1 MASKRKAITLETKY
15 QIVTAVDANK
25 QYKKQIADEFGISPS
40 TLSTILKSKDKILE
54 AYQSNDFDSARKKL
68 CTADYKDVENVLF
81 EWFKSVRDENIPL
94 SGPMLAIKANELAK
108 KLGHAD
114 FSASQSWVERFKHRR
129 GIVCRTVCGESESV
143 NSNVLDDYVTKLPSL
158 LIGYQPRDI
167 FNIDETGLF
176 YKLLPNKTLALKG
189 EECHG
194 GKHSKERI
202 TLLVGSNMDGS
213 EKLKLLVIGKAKQ
226 PRCFKGVKALPVD
239 YEGNTKAWMTGD
251 IFKDWVITFDRKM
264 QRQKRKVLLFV
275 DNCPAHPHIDN
286 LQATTMVFLP
296 PNTTSKLQPMDQGII
311 KCLKQHSRRQLI
323 QYMLNCFKRKQ
334 DTAINL
340 HHGITFAHSAWHKV
354 SSKCISACFRK
365 AGFVISEQTTD
376 SDLVN
381 YPPHHPPHLSGEE
394 DDEEEEDNLPLSAL
408 KSMWLEV
415 QSKLQ
420 MSENINLDD
429 YVDVDTE
436 VVIAKKPTD
445 DDIVAS
451 VQQKH
456 SGQPEE
462 D

>member
-1 MASKRKAITLETKY
+1 
-15 QIVTAVDANK
+15 
-25 QYKKQIADEFGISPS
+25 
-40 TLSTILKSKDKILE
+40 
-54 AYQSNDFDSARKKL
+54 
-68 CTADYKDVENVLF
+68 
-81 EWFKSVRDENIPL
+81 
-94 SGPMLAIKANELAK
+94 MLAVKDDELAK

-114 FSASQSWVERFKHRR
+114 FSASQSRVERFKHRR

-143 NSNVLDDYVTKLPSL
+143 NSDVLDDYVTTKLPSL
-158 LIGYQPRDI
+158 LIGYQPRDV
-167 FNIDETGLF
+167 FSIDETGLF
-176 YKLLPNKTLALKG
+176 YKLLPNRTLALKE

-213 EKLKLLVIGKAKQ
+213 EKLKLLVIGKVKQ
-226 PRCFKGVKALPVD
+226 PKCFKGVKALPVD

-251 IFKDWVITFDRKM
+251 IFKDWVIKFDRKM

-311 KCLKQHSRRQLI
+311 KCLKQHYHRQLI
-323 QYMLNCFKRKQ
+323 QHMLNCFEHKQ
-334 DTAINL
+334 DTAITL
-340 HHGITFAHSAWHKV
+340 HQGITFIHSAWCKV

-365 AGFVISEQTTD
+365 AGFVISGQTTD

-381 YPPHHPPHLSGEE
+381 YPHHHHPPHLSGEE
-394 DDEEEEDNLPLSAL
+394 EDDEEEDNLPLSAL

-415 QSKLQ
+415 RNKLQ
-420 MSENINLDD
+420 MSENINLDE

-436 VVIAKKPTD
+436 VVIAEKPTD

-462 D
+462 DSEDEDEDEGTDLPKTRTFTKVLDSLACLRDYVSTQADMSDLLFDRLAEFTDIVMAGRYQQQQQMKITDFAKRT

>member
-1 MASKRKAITLETKY
+1 
-15 QIVTAVDANK
+15 
-25 QYKKQIADEFGISPS
+25 
-40 TLSTILKSKDKILE
+40 
-54 AYQSNDFDSARKKL
+54 
-68 CTADYKDVENVLF
+68 
-81 EWFKSVRDENIPL
+81 
-94 SGPMLAIKANELAK
+94 MLAIKADELAK
-108 KLGHAD
+108 KLGRAD

-129 GIVCRTVCGESESV
+129 GIVCRTVCGEGESI
-143 NSNVLDDYVTKLPSL
+143 NSDVLDDYVTTKLPSL
-158 LIGYQPRDI
+158 LIGHQPRDI

-176 YKLLPNKTLALKG
+176 YKLLPNRTLALKG

-194 GKHSKERI
+194 GKHSKESI

-251 IFKDWVITFDRKM
+251 IFKDWVIKFDRKM
-264 QRQKRKVLLFV
+264 QRQKHKVLLFV
-275 DNCPAHPHIDN
+275 DNCPVHPHIDN

-311 KCLKQHSRRQLI
+311 KCLKQHYCRQLI
-323 QYMLNCFKRKQ
+323 QHMLSCFERKQ
-334 DTAINL
+334 DIVINF
-340 HHGITFAHSAWHKV
+340 HQGITFAHRAWRKV

-365 AGFVISEQTTD
+365 AGFVISGQTTD
-376 SDLVN
+376 SNLVN
-381 YPPHHPPHLSGEE
+381 YPHHHPPHLS
-394 DDEEEEDNLPLSAL
+394 DEEDNLPLSAL

-415 QSKLQ
+415 QSKLH
-420 MSENINLDD
+420 MSENINLED

-436 VVIAKKPTD
+436 VVIAEKPTD

-462 D
+462 ESEDEVENEDEGTDLPKTRTFTEVLDSLSCLRDYVSTQADMSDLLFDRLAEFTDIVMAGRYQQQKQMKIRDFVKST